1 MRVRVRDRVR
11 EQPSRILLTLTLT
24 RLRVRERPSCVLLTL
39 TLTRLRVRERPGCVL
54 LCRGRVVVQLE
65 ELIALLLV
73 LLGASGS
80 RQRVIYISGA
90 LSGAANSTGLEVK
103 KCRDAAQ
110 RDIGLLLVGTLE
122 LDVAAVSVQ
131 AEEQRAPGGGGTVP
145 DAHALAR
152 RE

>member
-1 MRVRVRDRVR
+1 MR
-11 EQPSRILLTLTLT
+11 EQPSRMLLTLTLT